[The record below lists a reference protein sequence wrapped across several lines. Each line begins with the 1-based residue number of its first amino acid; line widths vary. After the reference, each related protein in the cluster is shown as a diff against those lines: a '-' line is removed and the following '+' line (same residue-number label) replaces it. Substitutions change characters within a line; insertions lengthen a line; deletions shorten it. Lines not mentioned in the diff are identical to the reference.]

1 MAVFIYGSRRHTTDY
16 SLRPRPLDNDINQ
29 ARPHADRRGRKV
41 LSIVPRQTADIN
53 TRRSPICFPPDHH
66 NTSVRYNT
74 ITMALSSL
82 VSTQR
87 MVTGYEIPVVGFGVS
102 KADSALQGIIS

>member
-29 ARPHADRRGRKV
+29 ARPHADRRGGRKV
-41 LSIVPRQTADIN
+41 LKTDCRYKYQKVPHL
-53 TRRSPICFPPDHH
+53 FPPGHH
-66 NTSVRYNT
+66 HTSVPYNT

-87 MVTGYEIPVVGFGVS
+87 MVTGYEIPVIGFGVS
-102 KADSALQGIIS
+102 EANSAFQGIIS